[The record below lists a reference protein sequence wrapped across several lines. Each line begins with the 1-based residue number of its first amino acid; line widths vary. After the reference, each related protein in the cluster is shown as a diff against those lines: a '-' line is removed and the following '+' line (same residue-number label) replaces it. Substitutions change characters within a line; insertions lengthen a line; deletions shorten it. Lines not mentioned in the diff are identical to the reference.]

1 MPKITL
7 NLINN
12 QLLADAFIIQ
22 DNKIKTSVK
31 ILFDTGATVSAIIG
45 RVAKQLNLIPISKTR
60 LQTPTGLSI
69 VNIYEVNLIIPLNKN
84 EINFEQKI
92 KALEIADNVDFD
104 IIIGMDIISKGCL
117 IVSDNIFIF
126 NI

>member
-1 MPKITL
+1 M
-7 NLINN
+7 
-12 QLLADAFIIQ
+12 Q
-22 DNKIKTSVK
+22 DNEIKTPVK

-45 RVAKQLNLIPISKTR
+45 KLAKQLNLIPISKTR

-69 VNIYEVNLIIPLNKN
+69 VNIYE
-84 EINFEQKI
+84 INFEQKI
-92 KALEIADNVDFD
+92 KALEIADNIDFD

>member
-12 QLLADAFIIQ
+12 QLLVDAFIIQ

>member
-31 ILFDTGATVSAIIG
+31 ILFDTGATVSAIIE

>member
-12 QLLADAFIIQ
+12 QLLADAFIMQ
-22 DNKIKTSVK
+22 NNEIKTPVK

-45 RVAKQLNLIPISKTR
+45 KLAKQLNLIPISKTR

-69 VNIYEVNLIIPLNKN
+69 VNIYEINLIIPLNKN

-92 KALEIADNVDFD
+92 KALEIADNIDFD